1 MAVVAS
7 QPVGLAVTGRRVD
20 TQSPDPTRSSPY
32 AMSDDK
38 KNDKR
43 FSATTPGKR
52 FMKLAGMSAS
62 IAGNFAKNRVK
73 GMMGTL
79 SEEDRLREREQLFIQ
94 VGEQIANTLGEMKG
108 AVMKVGQIASQFKD
122 VFPKE
127 IADALA
133 KLQQESPP
141 MPFGVIEQ
149 QIIRELGKT
158 PAELFA
164 DIDSKPFAAASIG
177 QVHRARTHAGEDVV
191 VKVQY
196 PGVDQCVES
205 DLKHLRLAL
214 KLAGVLRVD
223 KEMLD
228 EVFAEIRRSLHDELD
243 YVQEAENVRVFA
255 AFHADDP
262 KIIVPRVFEEY
273 TSHRVLTMAYEPGD
287 HISRVQAPHY
297 TQDTIN
303 ELGHRLFGAIGAQIY
318 GLNAVHCDP
327 HPGNFAFRPDGSIVI
342 YDYGCIKKIKPEI
355 AEAFRKTTRAALAD
369 DFHALEMALVE
380 MGVRNTENAP
390 YIDSEFYAPW
400 TAIALQAFS
409 EQPFDFGRSKL
420 HEEVVARARK
430 SLKYWDAFQ
439 PSADTMLV
447 NRAIGGH
454 YWTMKELGVI
464 TAFRDDLMRT
474 LETRSAA

>member
-1 MAVVAS
+1 
-7 QPVGLAVTGRRVD
+7 
-20 TQSPDPTRSSPY
+20 
-32 AMSDDK
+32 MSDDS
-38 KNDKR
+38 KR
-43 FSATTPGKR
+43 FGATTPGKR

-79 SEEDRLREREQLFIQ
+79 TEEERLHEREQLFMQ

-127 IADALA
+127 IADALV
-133 KLQQESPP
+133 KLQQQSPP

-149 QIIRELGKT
+149 QIIRELGKK
-158 PAELFA
+158 PSDIFAE
-164 DIDSKPFAAASIG
+164 IDSKPFAAASIG
-177 QVHRARTHAGEDVV
+177 QVHRARTIEGDDVV

-196 PGVDQCVES
+196 PGVDACVES
-205 DLKHLRLAL
+205 DLKHLRMAL

-223 KEMLD
+223 KAMLD
-228 EVFAEIRRSLHDELD
+228 EVFGEIRRSLHDELD

-255 AFHADDP
+255 AFHAGDP
-262 KIIVPRVFEEY
+262 KIIVPRVFENY
-273 TSHRVLTMAYEPGD
+273 TSKRVLTLAYEPGD
-287 HISRVQAPHY
+287 HISQVAAPLY
-297 TQDTIN
+297 SQDTIN
-303 ELGHRLFGAIGAQIY
+303 ELGHRLFNAIGAQIFE
-318 GLNAVHCDP
+318 LNAVHCDP
-327 HPGNFAFRPDGSIVI
+327 HPGNFAFRPDGAMII

-355 AEAFRKTTRAALAD
+355 VESFRKTTQASLAG
-369 DFHALEMALVE
+369 DFQALEKALIE

-390 YIDSEFYAPW
+390 HIDRDFYEPW
-400 TAIALQAFS
+400 TTILMKAFS
-409 EQPFDFGRSKL
+409 EQPYDFRDSKL
-420 HEEVVARARK
+420 HEEIVARARK

-454 YWTMKELGVI
+454 YWTMKELGVN
-464 TAFRDDLMRT
+464 TAFRDALI
-474 LETRSAA
+474 RSTSVPQPN